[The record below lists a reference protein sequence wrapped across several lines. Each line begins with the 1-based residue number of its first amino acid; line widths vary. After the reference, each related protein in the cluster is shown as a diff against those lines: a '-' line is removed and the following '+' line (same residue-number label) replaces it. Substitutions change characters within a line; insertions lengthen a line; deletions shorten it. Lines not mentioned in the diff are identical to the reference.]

1 MLGALV
7 AGCVPAPPT
16 TPREKAIPTESLGLG
31 GDTAPAIGERWW
43 TELGDDQLDRLVAEA
58 LTGNPPLA
66 AALARVRAAQAQ
78 FAAARSALY
87 PQATLDANDTWQ
99 RLSANYIFPPPLGG
113 SNQWMGTIQAN
124 LTWSLDYFGKQ
135 QAQIERARSTAAAAA
150 LDAMAARLVLT
161 GSVTQAYIAF
171 SRAGDLV
178 AVAEQTVR
186 QQEDLLHL
194 TAGRVTAGLETEAA
208 QQQSQAL
215 AAFARQDLAQARAA
229 RELAV
234 HEIALLIG

>member
-1 MLGALV
+1 MRRLPAVLMLGALV

-150 LDAMAARLVLT
+150 AWACPPPRGSIAAMRIATRRERENTNAPARRV
-161 GSVTQAYIAF
+161 V
-171 SRAGDLV
+171 SRH
-178 AVAEQTVR
+178 R
-186 QQEDLLHL
+186 
-194 TAGRVTAGLETEAA
+194 
-208 QQQSQAL
+208 
-215 AAFARQDLAQARAA
+215 ARAA
-229 RELAV
+229 RRRLHARPVHHGRSCIVHRGRRRPELACRRRV
-234 HEIALLIG
+234 FNRHAGS